1 MTLYE
6 IKQEL
11 LDCIDLE
18 TGEILNP
25 ERLESLQLDRK
36 EKLRNIALL
45 AKNKASD
52 IAQLK
57 EQEQTFAKRRKA
69 AEATLA
75 WCKATLQAELAGQ
88 KMEEAEFVISY
99 RKSEAI
105 EIDADAEI
113 PQEFLKER
121 KPDIDKVALKASLKD
136 GAVIPGCRIV
146 RKSNI
151 QIR

>member
-6 IKQEL
+6 INQSI
-11 LDCIDLE
+11 LDVIDME
-18 TGEILNP
+18 TGEILDP
-25 ERLESLQLDRK
+25 EKLEQLQMDKR

-57 EQEQTFAKRRKA
+57 EQEQAFAKRRKA
-69 AEATLA
+69 AEGTLA

-99 RKSEAI
+99 RSSEAV

-121 KPDIDKVALKASLKD
+121 KPDIDKVALKKAIKD
-136 GAVIPGCRIV
+136 GKEITGCRLV
-146 RKSNI
+146 TRSNI
-151 QIR
+151 QIN

>member
-6 IKQEL
+6 INQSI
-11 LDCIDLE
+11 LDVIDME
-18 TGEILNP
+18 TGEILEP
-25 ERLESLQLDRK
+25 EKLEQLQMDKR
-36 EKLRNIALL
+36 EKLRNIAML

-99 RKSEAI
+99 RNSEAI
-105 EIDADAEI
+105 EIDAGAEI
-113 PQEFLKER
+113 PAEYLKMQE
-121 KPDIDKVALKASLKD
+121 PTIDKVSLKKAIKD
-136 GAVIPGCRIV
+136 GKEINGCRLV
-146 RKSNI
+146 TRSNI
-151 QIR
+151 QIK

>member
-6 IKQEL
+6 INQSIL
-11 LDCIDLE
+11 NAIDME
-18 TGEILNP
+18 TGEIIDP
-25 ERLESLQLDRK
+25 EKLEQLQMNKR

-99 RKSEAI
+99 RPSEAV
-105 EIDADAEI
+105 EIDEGAEI
-113 PQEFLKER
+113 PPEFLRIKSEW
-121 KPDIDKVALKASLKD
+121 DKVGIKKALKD

-146 RKSNI
+146 SKQNI
-151 QIR
+151 QIK

>member
-6 IKQEL
+6 INQSI
-11 LDCIDLE
+11 LDAIDME

-25 ERLESLQLDRK
+25 EKLEQLQLDRK

-57 EQEQTFAKRRKA
+57 EQEQAFAKRRKA

-99 RKSEAI
+99 RSSEAI
-105 EIDADAEI
+105 EIDADATI
-113 PQEFLKER
+113 PQEFLRIKSEW
-121 KPDIDKVALKASLKD
+121 DKAAIKKALKE
-136 GAVIPGCRIV
+136 GAVFDGCRLV
-146 RKSNI
+146 QKENI

>member
-18 TGEILNP
+18 TGEILDP

-99 RKSEAI
+99 RPSESVEIKKGAKIPAEFLRIKSEW
-105 EIDADAEI
+105 
-113 PQEFLKER
+113 
-121 KPDIDKVALKASLKD
+121 DKVAIKEALKE
-136 GAVIPGCRIV
+136 GAVFEGCRLIQ
-146 RKSNI
+146 KQNI
-151 QIR
+151 QIK